1 LPAAEVER
9 TVSEI
14 AYLSVAAIDD
24 DAKAGTYGGAQSSI
38 GMGRSH
44 AARQLLEWSGQPR

>member
-14 AYLSVAAIDD
+14 AYMSGAAIDD
-24 DAKAGTYGGAQSSI
+24 DAKACNEDAGS
-38 GMGRSH
+38 
-44 AARQLLEWSGQPR
+44 